1 MPLVRMAARAVATV
15 RKGGAWSLPCGRV
28 TYEAVAAAWKGGE
41 LGPAPF
47 SRGRAQRR
55 GKGGSLA
62 QRPSAVPV
70 LSRVGRPVLCAGCGA
85 EQEVVPKGYLVLGP
99 IPGQGRLG
107 PKPGGRDRRQSG
119 QRKSCQS
126 RSNQSAQ
133 PIESVG
139 A

>member
-1 MPLVRMAARAVATV
+1 MYLPRGFEMPLVRMAARAVATV

-85 EQEVVPKGYLVLGP
+85 EQEEVPKEYP
-99 IPGQGRLG
+99 SQTRLG
-107 PKPGGRDRRQSG
+107 PGPEPRSG
-119 QRKSCQS
+119 PR
-126 RSNQSAQ
+126 N
-133 PIESVG
+133 
-139 A
+139 